1 MTNNFLM
8 PIIFSSI
15 DLTIYVIKKK
25 NTGYI
30 LKQVVSITMIY
41 KAFRM
46 MVMSYAESIGGQEET
61 RGTFMESKRINIH
74 SWGFQAV

>member
-1 MTNNFLM
+1 MTNNVLT
-8 PIIFSSI
+8 PIVFSST
-15 DLTIYVIKKK
+15 DLTIYVIKK

-46 MVMSYAESIGGQEET
+46 MVMSYAESVGGQEET
-61 RGTFMESKRINIH
+61 RGTFRESKRINIH
-74 SWGFQAV
+74 IWGFQAV